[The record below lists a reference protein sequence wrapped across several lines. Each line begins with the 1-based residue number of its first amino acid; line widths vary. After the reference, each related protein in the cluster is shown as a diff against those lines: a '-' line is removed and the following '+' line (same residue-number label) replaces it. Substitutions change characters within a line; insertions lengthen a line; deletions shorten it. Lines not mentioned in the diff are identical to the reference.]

1 MRMLQE
7 SPTLAHS
14 THMLNHS
21 KLEQEYQRIGPRA
34 GTDPNNTCTLS
45 GCRQNDIELTK
56 RLTLG
61 GTRDSWANDP
71 HILAMAHILQAPI
84 VILDQMAPTDNV
96 TVFTPTQ
103 ESLVPTTRSWIREV
117 LPAFRE
123 GHKMVIL
130 HWVMHRQ
137 HYEPVIPNIGDS
149 EASCSGVAQ
158 DTQRNKRKRDE
169 HIGRGVALESLVK
182 DSTNAQHPQVVV
194 NLVSKARKTKYDSAP
209 G

>member
-1 MRMLQE
+1 M
-7 SPTLAHS
+7 
-14 THMLNHS
+14 
-21 KLEQEYQRIGPRA
+21 IGPKA
-34 GTDPNNTCTLS
+34 GTNLNSTCALS
-45 GCRQNDIELTK
+45 GCRRNDIELRK
-56 RLTLG
+56 RLALG
-61 GTRDSWANDP
+61 GSRDSWAQDP

-103 ESLVPTTRSWIREV
+103 ESLVPTTRSWTREV

-137 HYEPVIPNIGDS
+137 HYEPVIPNISNS
-149 EASCSGVAQ
+149 EASYSGVAQ

-169 HIGRGVALESLVK
+169 HIGRGVTLGSLVRN
-182 DSTNAQHPQVVV
+182 STNAQHPQVVV
-194 NLVSKARKTKYDSAP
+194 NLVSKARKTKYNSAP